1 MCYFLPMN
9 VQLLPAA
16 LEDIAVLRASGYRG
30 AGFLLG
36 TAIGRSIL
44 VERLLPLDFGRAGSA
59 AAHAA
64 ACQQYGERLQGTFF
78 CRKPPIAREW
88 SIGRLV
94 LAVRLRDMQAFTCEF
109 DPCGKKARLAPLLE
123 ETEEPCLN

>member
-1 MCYFLPMN
+1 MN

-36 TAIGRSIL
+36 TEIGRSIL
-44 VERLLPLDFGRAGSA
+44 IERLLPLDFGRAGGD

-64 ACQQYGERLQGTFF
+64 AFRQYEGRLQGEFF
-78 CRKPPIAREW
+78 CRKPPVALEW
-88 SIGRLV
+88 SIGDLI
-94 LAVRLRDMQAFTCEF
+94 LAVGLKEIRAFTCEF
-109 DPCGKKARLAPLLE
+109 DPSRKKAHLAPLLE
-123 ETEEPCLN
+123 EAGAEWRN

>member
-1 MCYFLPMN
+1 MN

-16 LEDIAVLRASGYRG
+16 LEDIAALRASGYRG

-44 VERLLPLDFGRAGSA
+44 VERLLPLDFHRAGCD

-64 ACQQYGERLQGTFF
+64 AWRQYGERLQGAFF
-78 CRKPPIAREW
+78 CRRPPIALEW
-88 SIGRLV
+88 SVGDLI
-94 LAVRLRDMQAFTCEF
+94 LAVRLREIQAFTCEF
-109 DPCGKKARLAPLLE
+109 DPAGKKARLAPLPE
-123 ETEEPCLN
+123 ETGQPCRN